1 MKPLWAYL
9 LRLVQSQVI
18 PALGCTE
25 PVAIALAAAMAREQ
39 LEDLPDSIQV
49 AVSANLYKN
58 CLGVLVPGTG
68 RAGVDVAAAAGVTG
82 GEAAA
87 GLEVLKGMTPEAAE
101 TAFGLLKAGKVQTS
115 VCTETDE
122 EIYVSL
128 TACRGEET
136 VTVVIAGGHPRVCCI
151 VRNGKTL
158 FSVGDEPEPGSTP
171 HEPVPDYT
179 FRDICDMA
187 RQVPFSD
194 IAFILQAGSL
204 NDTLSRQGLT
214 GHFGLQVGRCLHHRQ
229 DRGTLGNDML
239 TEAMIRTSAA
249 SDARMGGAQAPAMS
263 NSGSGNQGIAAT
275 IPVLVAAEYLASTR
289 EELARALFLSHLT
302 AIWIHRTL
310 PPLSAFCA
318 AATAGMGAAAAVC
331 WLYGGDYPAM
341 TRAVTCMVSDVAGM
355 FCDGASCGCAL
366 KLSTVAAA
374 AVKTA
379 LLGLEGCEVPERDGL
394 TGADIDQTIAS
405 LGRVVTRGMP
415 DTDKAII
422 HIMRGKGHPAPC

>member
-1 MKPLWAYL
+1 MKLLWSYL
-9 LRLVQSQVI
+9 LRLVQSQVV

-39 LEDLPDSIQV
+39 LDGFPDTIQV

-58 CLGVLVPGTG
+58 CLGVRVPGTG
-68 RAGVDVAAAAGVTG
+68 RAGVDVAAAAGVAG
-82 GEAAA
+82 GEASA
-87 GLEVLKGMTPEAAE
+87 GLEVLKGMTPEAVE
-101 TAFGLLKAGKVQTS
+101 TALNLLKAEKIQTS
-115 VCTETDE
+115 VSPESDE

-128 TACRGEET
+128 TARRGKDT
-136 VTVVIAGGHPRVCCI
+136 VTVVIAGGHTRVRLI
-151 VRNGKTL
+151 VRNGETR
-158 FSVGDEPEPGSTP
+158 FSAEDEGIAGSRAEPA
-171 HEPVPDYT
+171 PDYS
-179 FRDICDMA
+179 FRDICEMA
-187 RQVPFSD
+187 QQAPLSD
-194 IAFILQAGSL
+194 IAFILQAGRL
-204 NDTLSRQGLT
+204 NDTLSRQGLA
-214 GHFGLQVGRCLHHRQ
+214 GHFGLQVGRSLYRRQ
-229 DRGTLGNDML
+229 DRGTLGHDML

-275 IPVLVAAEYLASTR
+275 VPVLVAAEYLESTR

-331 WLYGGDYPAM
+331 WLCGGDYPAM

-366 KLSTVAAA
+366 KLSTTASA
-374 AVKTA
+374 AVKSA
-379 LLGLEGCEVPERDGL
+379 LLGLEGCEVPERDGI
-394 TGADIDQTIAS
+394 TGTDIDQTIAS

-415 DTDKAII
+415 DTDKEII
-422 HIMRGKGHPAPC
+422 HIMRGKDHRAPC

>member
-1 MKPLWAYL
+1 MKPLWTYL
-9 LRLVQSQVI
+9 LRLVQAQVI

-25 PVAIALAAAMAREQ
+25 PVAIALAAAVARDQ
-39 LEDLPDSIQV
+39 LGGLPDEIQV
-49 AVSANLYKN
+49 DVSANLYKN

-68 RAGVDVAAAAGVTG
+68 RAGADVAAAAGAAG
-82 GEAAA
+82 GEATA
-87 GLEVLKGMTPEAAE
+87 GLEVLKGMTPDAVE
-101 TAFGLLKAGKVQTS
+101 TTFNLLNTGKIQVS

-128 TACRGEET
+128 TARLGEDSM
-136 VTVVIAGGHPRVCCI
+136 TVVIAGGHTRVCRI
-151 VRNGKTL
+151 VRNGELL
-158 FSVGDEPEPGSTP
+158 FSAEDEQDTPGIP
-171 HEPVPDYT
+171 HEPAQDYT

-187 RQVPFSD
+187 QQVPFSE
-194 IAFILQAGSL
+194 IVFILQAGSL
-204 NDTLSRQGLT
+204 NNVLSRQGLA
-214 GHFGLQVGRCLHHRQ
+214 GHFGLQVGRSLHHHQR
-229 DRGTLGNDML
+229 RGILSDDML

-275 IPVLVAAEYLASTR
+275 VPVLVAAEYLDASR

-318 AATAGMGAAAAVC
+318 AATAGMGAAAAIC
-331 WLYGGDYPAM
+331 WLSGGDYPAM

-366 KLSTVAAA
+366 KLSTTASA
-374 AVKTA
+374 AVKSA
-379 LLGLEGCEVPERDGL
+379 ILGLEGCVVPERDGI
-394 TGADIDQTIAS
+394 TGTDIDQTIAS

-415 DTDKAII
+415 ETDREII
-422 HIMRGKGHPAPC
+422 HIMSRKVHPASC